1 MGVPSYRIHNIN
13 ILRAREHRNYDG
25 GRPCDMPQTTAT
37 AGQRHR
43 RMVDEGATTD
53 RRMSAA
59 CRYPPPTHGGRKWM
73 HIKQEISGCPETE
86 WTMPI
91 DCAEEVRKTGGVP
104 TAPGGRN
111 AEKSQSA
118 DEKYQNGL
126 SGTERGI
133 SDVFLTHKTFKYLFL
148 RHFPV
153 FSHKKTIKFFLK
165 KGFFYNF
172 AAKCRVLKG

>member
-25 GRPCDMPQTTAT
+25 GRPCDIPQTTAT

-43 RMVDEGATTD
+43 RTVDEGATTD

-59 CRYPPPTHGGRKWM
+59 CRYPLPTHGGRKWM
-73 HIKQEISGCPETE
+73 HIKQEISGCPKTE

-91 DCAEEVRKTGGVP
+91 DRAEEARKTGGVP

-111 AEKSQSA
+111 AEKANPPSKSTKT
-118 DEKYQNGL
+118 DF
-126 SGTERGI
+126 RG
-133 SDVFLTHKTFKYLFL
+133 
-148 RHFPV
+148 REGGFPM
-153 FSHKKTIKFFLK
+153 FF
-165 KGFFYNF
+165 
-172 AAKCRVLKG
+172 